1 MNDDANTGNNDTDSE
16 FVQISKSQWEATA
29 ATTIGKT
36 TKVVKSPERRGW
48 KAVLIRQ
55 DTFDALKNAMRD
67 QDKSKRTLDLS
78 GIADGMLGHML
89 SDPDRTAAGI
99 AEGRF
104 RKRAEIQ
111 AAADEWAE

>member
-1 MNDDANTGNNDTDSE
+1 MTDHMNNGTKSDDV
-16 FVQISKSQWEATA
+16 VQISKSEWEASP

-48 KAVLIRQ
+48 KAVLVRQ
-55 DTFDALKNAMRD
+55 DTFDALKTVLKN
-67 QDKSKRTLDLS
+67 QDKSKRTLDLA

-89 SDPDRTAAGI
+89 SKPDMTEAGI
-99 AEGRF
+99 AEGRA
-104 RKRAEIQ
+104 RKRTEIL

>member
-16 FVQISKSQWEATA
+16 FV
-29 ATTIGKT
+29 
-36 TKVVKSPERRGW
+36 
-48 KAVLIRQ
+48 
-55 DTFDALKNAMRD
+55 TFDALKSVMKD
-67 QDKSKRTLDLS
+67 QDKSKRTLDLA

-89 SDPDRTAAGI
+89 SDPDRTATGI

>member
-1 MNDDANTGNNDTDSE
+1 MNDDANTGNNNTDSE
-16 FVQISKSQWEATA
+16 FVQISKTQWEATA

-55 DTFDALKNAMRD
+55 DTFDALKNAMKD
-67 QDKSKRTLDLS
+67 QDKSKRTLDLA
-78 GIADGMLGHML
+78 GIADGMLGHVL
-89 SDPDRTAAGI
+89 SDPTTIEAGI
-99 AEGRF
+99 AEGRA
-104 RKRAEIQ
+104 RKRAEIL

>member
-1 MNDDANTGNNDTDSE
+1 MIEDTHDGTNSDGDV
-16 FVQISKSQWEATA
+16 VQISKTQWEATA

>member
-1 MNDDANTGNNDTDSE
+1 MTDHVNNDTKSDDV
-16 FVQISKSQWEATA
+16 VQISKSEWEASS

-36 TKVVKSPERRGW
+36 TKVVKPQERRGW

-55 DTFDALKNAMRD
+55 ETFDALKSAMKH
-67 QDKSKRTLDLS
+67 QDKSKRTLDLA

-89 SDPDRTAAGI
+89 SNPDMTEAGI
-99 AEGRF
+99 AEGRA
-104 RKRAEIQ
+104 RKRAEIL